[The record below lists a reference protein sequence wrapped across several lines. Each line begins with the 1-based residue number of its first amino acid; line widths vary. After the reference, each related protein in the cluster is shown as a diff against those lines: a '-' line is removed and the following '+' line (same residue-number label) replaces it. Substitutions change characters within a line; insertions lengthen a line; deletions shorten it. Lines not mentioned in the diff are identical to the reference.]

1 MRTVCLAGCGE
12 GRRGGGTALCS
23 SCCLAF
29 QQPRWVPPPAHI
41 PPAPR
46 ILETVQAQLTAAP
59 PRPSSAVLWLQ
70 LLESLTLSPGLPSPP
85 EPEGP
90 YLQRP
95 SGSNCH
101 LPRKTGATFQGV
113 LASQKQSPRLL
124 TPGSFTCPGPQA
136 KRWLCGPAPL
146 EPLSQGPTMHTD
158 DPHGRANPGLDDPRA
173 YQRTS
178 ARLQPDFP
186 SPSPPCVPTP
196 MTQLPNLPA
205 SGRSVSLGLC
215 LVLIPQA
222 PLIGTGGKKEQSLA
236 QVIRQVPFTYPPSY
250 PCIQHLSSI
259 PHQ

>member
-1 MRTVCLAGCGE
+1 M
-12 GRRGGGTALCS
+12 
-23 SCCLAF
+23 
-29 QQPRWVPPPAHI
+29 
-41 PPAPR
+41 
-46 ILETVQAQLTAAP
+46 
-59 PRPSSAVLWLQ
+59 LQ
-70 LLESLTLSPGLPSPP
+70 LLPGLPAASLGPTPCTHPSRPEDPGDRPGSADCRTSSALFGGSLAPAPGIPTLSPGLPSPP

-146 EPLSQGPTMHTD
+146 EPLSQGPTRHTD

-186 SPSPPCVPTP
+186 SPSPPCAPTP

-250 PCIQHLSSI
+250 PSIQHLPSI
-259 PHQ
+259 QHQ